1 MVFLW
6 FSYSGPPKFRS
17 PRVEAFDHGAME
29 TEKDPDDRMER
40 CFAVL
45 PIFVAGHI
53 YDTGM
58 WFMVLIYIYM
68 YMYMYIYMYMYM
80 YMYMCIYIVIYTG
93 GTFLQSLYILHN
105 YMHIPG

>member
-68 YMYMYIYMYMYM
+68 YMYMYIYI
-80 YMYMCIYIVIYTG
+80 YMCICICICICIYI
-93 GTFLQSLYILHN
+93 
-105 YMHIPG
+105 

>member
-1 MVFLW
+1 MVFPW
-6 FSYSGPPKFRS
+6 FSYGFPILGTKNFRS

-53 YDTGM
+53 YDTGI
-58 WFMVLIYIYM
+58 WFMVLIYIYV
-68 YMYMYIYMYMYM
+68 YVYV
-80 YMYMCIYIVIYTG
+80 CIYI
-93 GTFLQSLYILHN
+93 
-105 YMHIPG
+105 